1 MLAFIQ
7 PKPVIRPA
15 RIGEASLVSYLRHA
29 ALWCVD
35 MPGRSPETIGAFLER
50 VPDVDAELIGSGRY
64 TVVER
69 GGVILGGAGWSP
81 LPPSDRAWLFGEAEE
96 AGLGGEDAVL
106 VRGFFV
112 DDEIRYA
119 TGLGLLARVEEE
131 AARAGFRSAEIVAP
145 IVLQDY
151 HRAMGFRA
159 ARRLQFSGG
168 EETVPLVH
176 MWKAFTAT
184 PETRA

>member
-1 MLAFIQ
+1 MLAFVQ
-7 PKPVIRPA
+7 PRPVIRPA
-15 RIGEASLVSYLRHA
+15 RSGEAALVSYLRHA

-50 VPDVDAELIGSGRY
+50 VPDVDAALIEAGRY

-69 GGVILGGAGWSP
+69 AGVILGGAGWSP
-81 LPPSDRAWLFGEAEE
+81 LPTTDRAWLFGEAEE
-96 AGLGGEDAVL
+96 AGLGGEDAIL

-112 DDEIRYA
+112 DDEVRYA

-131 AARAGFRSAEIVAP
+131 AACAGFRSAEIVAP
-145 IVLQDY
+145 AVLQDY
-151 HRAMGFRA
+151 HRAMGFRTV
-159 ARRLQFSGG
+159 RRLQFSGG

-176 MWKAFTAT
+176 MRKAFTL
-184 PETRA
+184 PRRACA